1 MVSGDGS
8 LNRPRRGDLAR
19 HWILDPET
27 CFLNHGSF
35 GATPLSV
42 LEEQSRLRNLI
53 ESDPVRFFER
63 DYIPLMKGAV
73 GKLSEFINADSEGL
87 VFVKN
92 TTEGVNT
99 VLRSLDLKPGD
110 EIIVTNHSYQA
121 CWNAVDFVTERSDAK
136 TVVVDIPFR
145 VKNEEEVVDLI
156 MDKVTGK
163 TVLAM
168 IDTVTSATGLRMPF
182 EKLVRDIQG
191 AGVDVLLDAAH
202 GPGIVPLDLIA
213 MDAAYCTGN
222 CHKWICTPKG
232 SAFLHIREDRKSLV
246 RPLSISHGHSFEGTD
261 QEKFEYEFGWPGT
274 QDPTAWL
281 CIPHAIEFLGSLL
294 DGGWQ
299 EIMDHNRELAIQGR
313 RILCGALGT
322 SPPVPD
328 SMVSS
333 IAAVEMPGEGDVGPM
348 SLEGDPYH
356 NFLLDEFGIQV
367 PVFPWRHHNKR
378 YIRIS
383 AQLYNDVE
391 EYEFL
396 ADCLSR
402 SL

>member
-1 MVSGDGS
+1 M
-8 LNRPRRGDLAR
+8 NRPGRGDLAR
-19 HWILDPET
+19 HWILDSET

-35 GATPLSV
+35 GATPVSV

-73 GKLSEFINADSEGL
+73 GKLSEFINADPEGL

-99 VLRSLDLKPGD
+99 VLRSLNLKPGD

-145 VKNEEEVVDLI
+145 VKNEGEVVDLI
-156 MDKVTGK
+156 MDKITGK

-191 AGVDVLLDAAH
+191 VGVDVLLDAAH

-299 EIMDHNRELAIQGR
+299 EIMDHNRALAIQGR
-313 RILCGALGT
+313 RILCRALGT

-383 AQLYNDVE
+383 AQLYNHVE

>member
-1 MVSGDGS
+1 MAG
-8 LNRPRRGDLAR
+8 

-27 CFLNHGSF
+27 SFLNHGSF

-63 DYIPLMKGAV
+63 NYIPLMKAAIGR
-73 GKLSEFINADSEGL
+73 LSEFMNADSEGL

-99 VLRSLDLKPGD
+99 VLRSLDLSPGD

-145 VKNEEEVVDLI
+145 VKNEEEIVDLI
-156 MDKVTGK
+156 MDKVTGN

-182 EKLVRDIQG
+182 EKLVRNLQG
-191 AGVDVLLDAAH
+191 VGLDVLLDAAH
-202 GPGIVPLDLIA
+202 GPGIVPLDLKA
-213 MDAAYCTGN
+213 MDVAYCTGN

-232 SAFLHIREDRKSLV
+232 SAFLHIREDRKGFV
-246 RPLSISHGHSFEGTD
+246 KPLSISHGYRFEGTD

-281 CIPHAIEFLGSLL
+281 CIPHAIDFLGGLV

-299 EIMDHNRELAIQGR
+299 EIMEHNTALAIQGR
-313 RILCGALGT
+313 EILCGALGT

-333 IAAVEMPGEGDVGPM
+333 IAAVEMPDEGDVGPM
-348 SLEGDPYH
+348 SLEGDPFH

-367 PVFPWRHHNKR
+367 PVFPWKHHNKR

-383 AQLYNDVE
+383 AQLYNHVE

-396 ADCLSR
+396 ADCLTR

>member
-1 MVSGDGS
+1 MVSGDVS
-8 LNRPRRGDLAR
+8 LKRPRKGDLAG

-27 CFLNHGSF
+27 SFLNHGSF

-63 DYIPLMKGAV
+63 NYIPLMKAAIGR
-73 GKLSEFINADSEGL
+73 LSEFMNADSEGL

-99 VLRSLDLKPGD
+99 VLRSLDLSPGD

-145 VKNEEEVVDLI
+145 VKNEEEIVDLI
-156 MDKVTGK
+156 MDKVTGN

-182 EKLVRDIQG
+182 EKLVRNLQG
-191 AGVDVLLDAAH
+191 VSVDVLLDAAH
-202 GPGIVPLDLIA
+202 GPGIVPLDLKS
-213 MDAAYCTGN
+213 MDVAYCTGN

-232 SAFLHIREDRKSLV
+232 SAFLHIREDRKSFV
-246 RPLSISHGHSFEGTD
+246 KPLSISHGYSFDGTD

-281 CIPHAIEFLGSLL
+281 CIPHAIDFLGGLV

-299 EIMDHNRELAIQGR
+299 EIMEHNTALAIQGR
-313 RILCGALGT
+313 EILCGALGT

-333 IAAVEMPGEGDVGPM
+333 IAAVEMPDEGDVGPM
-348 SLEGDPYH
+348 SLEGDPFH

-367 PVFPWRHHNKR
+367 PVFPWKHHNKR

-383 AQLYNDVE
+383 AQLYNHVE

-396 ADCLSR
+396 ADCLTR

>member
-1 MVSGDGS
+1 M
-8 LNRPRRGDLAR
+8 NRPRRGDLAR
-19 HWILDPET
+19 HWILDSET

-35 GATPLSV
+35 GATPVSV

-73 GKLSEFINADSEGL
+73 GKLSEFINADPEGL

-99 VLRSLDLKPGD
+99 VLRSLNLKPGD

-136 TVVVDIPFR
+136 TVVVDILFR
-145 VKNEEEVVDLI
+145 VKNEGEVVDLI
-156 MDKVTGK
+156 MDKITGK

-191 AGVDVLLDAAH
+191 VGVDVLLDAAH

-246 RPLSISHGHSFEGTD
+246 RPLSISHGYSFEGTD

-299 EIMDHNRELAIQGR
+299 EIMDHNRALAIQGR
-313 RILCGALGT
+313 RILCRALGT

-367 PVFPWRHHNKR
+367 PVFPWRHHNKK

-383 AQLYNDVE
+383 AQLYNHVE

>member
-1 MVSGDGS
+1 M
-8 LNRPRRGDLAR
+8 NRPRRGDLAR
-19 HWILDPET
+19 HWILDSET

-35 GATPLSV
+35 GATPVSV

-73 GKLSEFINADSEGL
+73 GKLSEFINANPEGL

-191 AGVDVLLDAAH
+191 VGVDVLLDAAH

-246 RPLSISHGHSFEGTD
+246 RPLSISHGYSFEGTD

-383 AQLYNDVE
+383 AQLYNHVE

-396 ADCLSR
+396 ADCMSR

>member
-1 MVSGDGS
+1 M
-8 LNRPRRGDLAR
+8 NRPRRGDLAR
-19 HWILDPET
+19 HWILDSET

-35 GATPLSV
+35 GATPVSV

-73 GKLSEFINADSEGL
+73 GKLSDFINANPEGL

-99 VLRSLDLKPGD
+99 VLRSLNLKPGD

-145 VKNEEEVVDLI
+145 VKNEGEVVDLI
-156 MDKVTGK
+156 MDKITGK

-191 AGVDVLLDAAH
+191 VGVDVLLDAAH

-246 RPLSISHGHSFEGTD
+246 RPLSISHGYSFEGTD

-299 EIMDHNRELAIQGR
+299 EIMDHNRALAIQGR
-313 RILCGALGT
+313 RILCRALGT

-383 AQLYNDVE
+383 AQLYNHVE

-396 ADCLSR
+396 ADCMSR

>member
-1 MVSGDGS
+1 MVPGDGS
-8 LNRPRRGDLAR
+8 LNRPRRGDLAK

-35 GATPLSV
+35 GATPVSV

-232 SAFLHIREDRKSLV
+232 SAFLHIREDKKSLV
-246 RPLSISHGHSFEGTD
+246 RPLSISHGYSFEGTD

-383 AQLYNDVE
+383 AQLYNHVE

>member
-1 MVSGDGS
+1 MT
-8 LNRPRRGDLAR
+8 RPRRGELAR
-19 HWILDPET
+19 HWILDPGT

-35 GATPLSV
+35 GATPVSV

-63 DYIPLMKGAV
+63 DYTPLMKGAV
-73 GKLSEFINADSEGL
+73 GKLSDFINANPEGL

-99 VLRSLDLKPGD
+99 VLRSLNLKPGD

-145 VKNEEEVVDLI
+145 VKNEGEVVDLI
-156 MDKVTGK
+156 MDKITGK

-191 AGVDVLLDAAH
+191 VGVDVLLDAAH

-246 RPLSISHGHSFEGTD
+246 RPLSISHGYSFEGTD

-299 EIMDHNRELAIQGR
+299 EIMDHNRALAIQGR
-313 RILCGALGT
+313 RILCRALGT

-383 AQLYNDVE
+383 AQLYNHVE

-396 ADCLSR
+396 ADCLRR

>member
-1 MVSGDGS
+1 MVSGDGTLS
-8 LNRPRRGDLAR
+8 RPRRGDLAR
-19 HWILDPET
+19 HWILNPET

-35 GATPLSV
+35 GATPVSV
-42 LEEQSRLRNLI
+42 LEEQSKLRNLI

-63 DYIPLMKGAV
+63 DYIPMMKGAV
-73 GKLSEFINADSEGL
+73 GKLSEFINADPEGL

-99 VLRSLDLKPGD
+99 VLRSLDLMPGD

-191 AGVDVLLDAAH
+191 VGVDVLLDAAH

-246 RPLSISHGHSFEGTD
+246 RPLSISHGYSFEGTD

-299 EIMDHNRELAIQGR
+299 EIMDHNRALAIQGR
-313 RILCGALGT
+313 RILCRALGT

-383 AQLYNDVE
+383 AQLYNHVE

-396 ADCLSR
+396 ANCLSR

>member
-1 MVSGDGS
+1 M
-8 LNRPRRGDLAR
+8 NRPRRGDLAR
-19 HWILDPET
+19 HWILDSET

-35 GATPLSV
+35 GATPVSV

-73 GKLSEFINADSEGL
+73 GKLSDFINANPEGL

-99 VLRSLDLKPGD
+99 VLRSLNLKPGD

-145 VKNEEEVVDLI
+145 VKNEGEVVDLI

-191 AGVDVLLDAAH
+191 VGVDVLLDAAH

-246 RPLSISHGHSFEGTD
+246 RPLSISHGYSFEGTD

-299 EIMDHNRELAIQGR
+299 EIMDHNRALAIQGR
-313 RILCGALGT
+313 RILCRALGT

-383 AQLYNDVE
+383 AQLYNHVE

-396 ADCLSR
+396 ANCLSR

>member
-1 MVSGDGS
+1 MVSGDVS
-8 LNRPRRGDLAR
+8 LKRPRKGDLAG

-27 CFLNHGSF
+27 SFLNHGSF

-63 DYIPLMKGAV
+63 NYIPLMKAAIGR
-73 GKLSEFINADSEGL
+73 LSEFMNADSEGL

-99 VLRSLDLKPGD
+99 VLRSLDLTPGD

-145 VKNEEEVVDLI
+145 VKNEEEIVDLI
-156 MDKVTGK
+156 MDKVTGN

-182 EKLVRDIQG
+182 EKLVRNLQG
-191 AGVDVLLDAAH
+191 VGVDVLLDAAH
-202 GPGIVPLDLIA
+202 GPGIVPLDLKA
-213 MDAAYCTGN
+213 MDVAYCTGN

-232 SAFLHIREDRKSLV
+232 SAFLHIREDRKGFV
-246 RPLSISHGHSFEGTD
+246 KPLSISHGYRFEGTD

-281 CIPHAIEFLGSLL
+281 CIPHAIEFLGGLV

-299 EIMDHNRELAIQGR
+299 EIMEHNTALAIQGR
-313 RILCGALGT
+313 EILCGALGT

-333 IAAVEMPGEGDVGPM
+333 IAAVEMPDEGDVGPM
-348 SLEGDPYH
+348 SLEGDPFH

-367 PVFPWRHHNKR
+367 PVFPWKHHNKR

-383 AQLYNDVE
+383 AQLYNHVE

-396 ADCLSR
+396 ADCLTR

>member
-1 MVSGDGS
+1 M
-8 LNRPRRGDLAR
+8 RGELAG
-19 HWILDPET
+19 HWILNPEI

-35 GATPLSV
+35 GATPVSV
-42 LEEQSRLRNLI
+42 LEEQSRLRRLI

-63 DYIPLMKGAV
+63 DYMEMMGEAI

-87 VFVKN
+87 AFVKN

-99 VLRSLDLKPGD
+99 VLRSLKLEPEN

-121 CWNAVDFVTERSDAK
+121 CWNAVDFVTERAGAK

-145 VKNEEEVVDLI
+145 VKNEQEIVDLV
-156 MDKVTGK
+156 MGAVTEN
-163 TVLAM
+163 TVLAL

-182 EKLVRDIQG
+182 EALVEKMQG
-191 AGVDVLLDAAH
+191 SGVDVLLDAAH
-202 GPGIVPLDLIA
+202 GPGIVPLDLKE
-213 MDAAYCTGN
+213 MGAAYCTGN

-232 SAFLHIREDRKSLV
+232 SAFLHIRSDRKNIV
-246 RPLSISHGHSFEGTD
+246 RPLSISHGYSFEGTE
-261 QEKFEYEFGWPGT
+261 QERFEFEFGWPGT
-274 QDPTAWL
+274 QDPTPWL
-281 CIPHAIEFLGSLL
+281 CVPHAIEFLGGLVE
-294 DGGWQ
+294 GGWK
-299 EIMDHNRELAIQGR
+299 EIMDRNRELALLGR
-313 RILCGALGT
+313 DILCDALGT

-333 IAAVEMPGEGDVGPM
+333 IAAVEMPYEGEVGPM

-367 PVFPWRHHNKR
+367 PVFPWRHHNTR

-383 AQLYNDVE
+383 AQLYNNVE
-391 EYEFL
+391 EYKFL
-396 ADCLSR
+396 ADCLRR

>member
-1 MVSGDGS
+1 MK
-8 LNRPRRGDLAR
+8 RPRRGDLAG

-63 DYIPLMKGAV
+63 NYIPLMKAAIG
-73 GKLSEFINADSEGL
+73 GLSEFMNANPEGL

-99 VLRSLDLKPGD
+99 VLRSLDLTPGD

-145 VKNEEEVVDLI
+145 VKNEEEIIDLI
-156 MDKVTGK
+156 MDKVTGN

-182 EKLVRDIQG
+182 EKLVRNLQG
-191 AGVDVLLDAAH
+191 VGLDVLLDAAH
-202 GPGIVPLDLIA
+202 GPGIVPLDLKA
-213 MDAAYCTGN
+213 MDVAYCTGN

-232 SAFLHIREDRKSLV
+232 SAFLHIREDRKGFV
-246 RPLSISHGHSFEGTD
+246 KPLSISHGYSFDGTD

-281 CIPHAIEFLGSLL
+281 CIPHAIDFLGGLV

-299 EIMDHNRELAIQGR
+299 EIMEHNTALAIQGR
-313 RILCGALGT
+313 EILCGALGT

-333 IAAVEMPGEGDVGPM
+333 IAAVEMPDEGDVGPM
-348 SLEGDPYH
+348 SLEGDPFH

-367 PVFPWRHHNKR
+367 PVFPWKHHNKR

-383 AQLYNDVE
+383 AQLYNHVE

>member
-1 MVSGDGS
+1 MT
-8 LNRPRRGDLAR
+8 RPRRGDLAR

-35 GATPLSV
+35 GATPVSV

-63 DYIPLMKGAV
+63 DYIPMMKGAV
-73 GKLSEFINADSEGL
+73 GKLSEFINADPGGL

-99 VLRSLDLKPGD
+99 VLRSLELKPGD

-145 VKNEEEVVDLI
+145 VKSEEEVVDLI

-213 MDAAYCTGN
+213 MDAA
-222 CHKWICTPKG
+222 
-232 SAFLHIREDRKSLV
+232 
-246 RPLSISHGHSFEGTD
+246 
-261 QEKFEYEFGWPGT
+261 
-274 QDPTAWL
+274 
-281 CIPHAIEFLGSLL
+281 
-294 DGGWQ
+294 
-299 EIMDHNRELAIQGR
+299 
-313 RILCGALGT
+313 
-322 SPPVPD
+322 
-328 SMVSS
+328 
-333 IAAVEMPGEGDVGPM
+333 
-348 SLEGDPYH
+348 
-356 NFLLDEFGIQV
+356 
-367 PVFPWRHHNKR
+367 
-378 YIRIS
+378 
-383 AQLYNDVE
+383 
-391 EYEFL
+391 
-396 ADCLSR
+396 
-402 SL
+402 

>member
-1 MVSGDGS
+1 MVSGDGNLS
-8 LNRPRRGDLAR
+8 RPRRGDLAR

-35 GATPLSV
+35 GATPVSV

-73 GKLSEFINADSEGL
+73 GKLSEFINADPEGL

-99 VLRSLDLKPGD
+99 VLRSLNLKPGD

-145 VKNEEEVVDLI
+145 VKNEGEVVDLI
-156 MDKVTGK
+156 MDKITGK

-191 AGVDVLLDAAH
+191 VGVDVLLDAAH

-246 RPLSISHGHSFEGTD
+246 RPLSISHGYSFEGTD

-299 EIMDHNRELAIQGR
+299 EIMDHNRALAIQGR
-313 RILCGALGT
+313 RILCRALGT

-383 AQLYNDVE
+383 AQLYNHVE

>member
-35 GATPLSV
+35 GATPVSV

-63 DYIPLMKGAV
+63 DYIRLMKEAV
-73 GKLSEFINADSEGL
+73 GKLSEFINADPEGL

-110 EIIVTNHSYQA
+110 EIIVTNHIYQA

-232 SAFLHIREDRKSLV
+232 SAFLHIREDRKNLV
-246 RPLSISHGHSFEGTD
+246 RPLSISHGYSFEGTD

-322 SPPVPD
+322 NPPVPD

-383 AQLYNDVE
+383 AQLYNHVE